1 MLASHALPSRRAL
14 LVRNDDPNP
23 DPLTVTDTL
32 PVLGRFVVDMDDR
45 LAEPYVSICVPE
57 PTDIPAVIDTLRL
70 PATDPTS
77 TNPDMEVSDCH
88 TLASQL
94 ENPRR
99 IRADDPCVPS
109 PAPSTVTEKLPVAAR
124 LVGNTLDALGTS
136 YDPPAVRL
144 PRLIPTVIPI
154 ANVPPGPPPT
164 RHLNDVEDTH
174 PLASALLA
182 PNLAAPLTSA
192 CASPAP
198 LIVTIVALVHD
209 ATFPTATDEIVP
221 ASYDPTSV
229 TDPVPDPT
237 VTPSLKVPIVVPAV
251 KHVNELSD
259 AHSLASHDVAP
270 AWPTPVAPCWPI
282 PAPTNVTMMEPVA
295 GVFDRMTC
303 DTLAASNDAA
313 SVTEPTNM
321 AVVMVKV

>member
-1 MLASHALPSRRAL
+1 MFDIRAPSNDIASVKLPPVRPDVTAKIRLFEKVEGTRQEIEEVEIHSLASHPLPPSR
-14 LVRNDDPNP
+14 
-23 DPLTVTDTL
+23 
-32 PVLGRFVVDMDDR
+32 
-45 LAEPYVSICVPE
+45 
-57 PTDIPAVIDTLRL
+57 
-70 PATDPTS
+70 
-77 TNPDMEVSDCH
+77 H
-88 TLASQL
+88 
-94 ENPRR
+94 
-99 IRADDPCVPS
+99 
-109 PAPSTVTEKLPVAAR
+109 AP
-124 LVGNTLDALGTS
+124 
-136 YDPPAVRL
+136 
-144 PRLIPTVIPI
+144 LIPVFP
-154 ANVPPGPPPT
+154 
-164 RHLNDVEDTH
+164 
-174 PLASALLA
+174 
-182 PNLAAPLTSA
+182 
-192 CASPAP
+192 SPAP
-198 LIVTIVALVHD
+198 LIVIVALVHD